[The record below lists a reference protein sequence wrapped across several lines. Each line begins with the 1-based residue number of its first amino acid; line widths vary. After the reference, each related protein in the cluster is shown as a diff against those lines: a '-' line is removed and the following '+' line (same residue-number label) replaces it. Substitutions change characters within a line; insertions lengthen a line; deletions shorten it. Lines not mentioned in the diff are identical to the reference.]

1 MTSGYV
7 TELTQLKN
15 LEAMYSTSSTGS
27 TELKRSLPAVLQV
40 VLVGDGDQ
48 FRLVP
53 DQSDLVANF
62 RGDLRTR

>member
-1 MTSGYV
+1 
-7 TELTQLKN
+7 
-15 LEAMYSTSSTGS
+15 MYSTSSTGS
-27 TELKRSLPAVLQV
+27 TELKWSLPAVLQV

-62 RGDLRTR
+62 RGDLRTM